1 MNDKS
6 MSIEIT
12 EREPE
17 RAEFTRDGTT
27 RIYYKQWAIMTIDGL
42 PTAFEF
48 SVDEPLKPGPA
59 VLSPKSFGVDKGR
72 LTLTRA
78 TLIPVAAA
86 KAAPIT
92 SPKAA

>member
-1 MNDKS
+1 MNDKN

-12 EREPE
+12 TREPE
-17 RAEFTRDGTT
+17 RAEFTRDGVT
-27 RIYYKQWAIMTIDGL
+27 RVYYKQWAILMVDGL

-48 SVDEPLKPGPA
+48 SGDEPLPPGPA

-78 TLIPVAAA
+78 TLIPVVQAAKPSTPRAAA
-86 KAAPIT
+86 
-92 SPKAA
+92 